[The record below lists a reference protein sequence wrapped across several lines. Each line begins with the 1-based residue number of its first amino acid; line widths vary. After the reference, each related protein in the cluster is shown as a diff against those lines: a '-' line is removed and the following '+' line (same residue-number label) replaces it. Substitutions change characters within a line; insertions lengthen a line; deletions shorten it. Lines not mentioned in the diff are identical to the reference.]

1 VEELVEQRSVR
12 LDCGILGALA
22 KNPAGLPVDGW
33 ATFLEHSRFSQD
45 AAASLWH
52 SSCVRLIVSVVVFRA
67 TLLSIVLMFAAGPS
81 ASLFCKALCDP
92 QAAAENGCH
101 HDNNVGGSVSLSAV
115 DSCRDSVQALAIL
128 LKEDVRRTSS
138 LDGGC
143 TPAIATFRFMTSP
156 RSSGTVWNQGRAP
169 SDLQRPLTTPLR
181 V

>member
-1 VEELVEQRSVR
+1 MAL
-12 LDCGILGALA
+12 IL
-22 KNPAGLPVDGW
+22 P
-33 ATFLEHSRFSQD
+33 T
-45 AAASLWH
+45 
-52 SSCVRLIVSVVVFRA
+52 LIVSVVVFRA

-101 HDNNVGGSVSLSAV
+101 HDNNVGGSVSLSAG
-115 DSCRDSVQALAIL
+115 DSCLDSVQALAIL

-143 TPAIATFRFMTSP
+143 TPATPTFRFISSP
-156 RSSGTVWNQGRAP
+156 TSSGTVWNQGRAP